1 MGPNLLL
8 KKETKGGR
16 KNLGFSRMK
25 DLYHHCAPLRKK
37 RYSVPILVHRLR
49 LQGCMRIQGHL

>member
-25 DLYHHCAPLRKK
+25 DLYHR
-37 RYSVPILVHRLR
+37 
-49 LQGCMRIQGHL
+49 